1 MATPMVEVVEI
12 AGEQQNQSS
21 LGRRGAVGERQSNHE
36 STEEHAEE
44 PDRNVNKQL
53 RLVIRSVIGVVLFF
67 VVLSCL
73 AFSKLTLVTLADKLR
88 HVTVKKSQKEVNI
101 M

>member
-1 MATPMVEVVEI
+1 MATQMVEVVEI
-12 AGEQQNQSS
+12 VGEQQNQSS

-53 RLVIRSVIGVVLFF
+53 RLVIWTVIGVVMFF
-67 VVLSCL
+67 LVLSCL
-73 AFSKLTLVTLADKLR
+73 AFSKLTLVALADKLK
-88 HVTVKKSQKEVNI
+88 HVTVNQTTTEVNV

>member
-12 AGEQQNQSS
+12 VGEQQNQSS
-21 LGRRGAVGERQSNHE
+21 LGRRGAVGERQRNHE

-53 RLVIRSVIGVVLFF
+53 RLVIRTVIGVVMFF
-67 VVLSCL
+67 LVLSCL
-73 AFSKLTLVTLADKLR
+73 AFSKLTLVALADKLK
-88 HVTVKKSQKEVNI
+88 HVTVNQTKTEVNV